1 MTKVNFIRPNRFQNH
16 TNIGARN
23 NVAYADTALVEMF
36 INIIF
41 INNHIVNNMLFMKCF
56 ILMLKH

>member
-1 MTKVNFIRPNRFQNH
+1 MTKVNFIKPNRFQNH

-23 NVAYADTALVEMF
+23 NVAYADVALVEMF

-41 INNHIVNNMLFMKCF
+41 INNHIVNNMFYF
-56 ILMLKH
+56 DV

>member
-1 MTKVNFIRPNRFQNH
+1 MTKVNFIKTNRFQNH

-23 NVAYADTALVEMF
+23 NVAYADVALEEMF

-41 INNHIVNNMLFMKCF
+41 INNHIVNNMFYF
-56 ILMLKH
+56 DV